1 MSQGQDL
8 QKGIKFMKVVTT
20 FTQTKHLLISIQNHE
35 LLVNLINTVLHNKFL
50 LKVRN
55 SFNKIRVL
63 IYLNLSAKLRL
74 TITLN
79 TNNNKKIIK
88 FRMKHHNS
96 NWNSLH
102 RLPNNYLIIIKKAL
116 NNSHSSNNSNKLQ
129 WIRSDKRNPSL
140 LKLILINSMAINI
153 ILSMDW
159 TRQVLLKIFEKYTIN
174 LNFK

>member
-1 MSQGQDL
+1 MILQYNNINIKNAFLQSIKINKKDLKTNQNKEMSQGQDL

-96 NWNSLH
+96 N
-102 RLPNNYLIIIKKAL
+102 
-116 NNSHSSNNSNKLQ
+116 
-129 WIRSDKRNPSL
+129 
-140 LKLILINSMAINI
+140 
-153 ILSMDW
+153 
-159 TRQVLLKIFEKYTIN
+159 
-174 LNFK
+174 